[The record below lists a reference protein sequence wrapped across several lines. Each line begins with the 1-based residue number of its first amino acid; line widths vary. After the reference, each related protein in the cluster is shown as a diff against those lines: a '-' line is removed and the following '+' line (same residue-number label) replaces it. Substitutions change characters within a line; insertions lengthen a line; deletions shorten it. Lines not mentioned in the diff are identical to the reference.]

1 MQSELKEKDVV
12 VSGDGQ
18 CDSPGHFAKNLC
30 YFLMEM
36 DTSYIIDL
44 QIVDKR
50 ETNLKSSNM
59 EREALKLI
67 LQRLRNILNIVE
79 VATDASS
86 SIIKM
91 IGKFSAEHYYME
103 YDNWWTQFCKC

>member
-1 MQSELKEKDVV
+1 MQSQLKEKDVV

-18 CDSPGHFAKNLC
+18 CDSPGHSAKNLC
-30 YFLMEM
+30 YFLMEI